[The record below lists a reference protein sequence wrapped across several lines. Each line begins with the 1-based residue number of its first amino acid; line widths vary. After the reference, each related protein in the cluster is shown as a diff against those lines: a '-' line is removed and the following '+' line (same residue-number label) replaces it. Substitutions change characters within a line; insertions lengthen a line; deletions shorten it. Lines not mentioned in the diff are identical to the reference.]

1 MNPVLFDIFVNQAL
15 VLDLFGVIGLGLVA
29 FGAIR
34 LASRFGSVNAR
45 MMTWGALGLILGR
58 VGILVYG
65 SIVSPVNFLDFDPT
79 LLAIG
84 KNVPIGLMTLG
95 LGMLVVGFWSHERDL
110 AEAAPQVS

>member
-1 MNPVLFDIFVNQAL
+1 MNPVLFEIVVNQAL

-34 LASRFGSVNAR
+34 LAARFGSINAR
-45 MMTWGALGLILGR
+45 MMTWGALALILGR
-58 VGILVYG
+58 VGILAYG
-65 SIVSPVNFLDFDPT
+65 AIVTPANFMEFDPT
-79 LLAIG
+79 VLSVG

-110 AEAAPQVS
+110 SDAAPDGV